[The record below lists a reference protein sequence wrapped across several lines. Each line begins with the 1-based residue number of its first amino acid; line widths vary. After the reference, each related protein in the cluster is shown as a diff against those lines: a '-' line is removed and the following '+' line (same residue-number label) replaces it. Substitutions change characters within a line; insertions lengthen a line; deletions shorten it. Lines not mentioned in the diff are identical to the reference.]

1 MDRTR
6 KKLIRGDTRNLLYG
20 LLFISPWIIGF
31 SFFLVYPVLSNFHL
45 GMTQYSGF
53 GAPEWIG
60 FQNYVSL
67 FKDPLFWTSLYNTF
81 YYVILAVPLGVVV
94 AIGLA
99 IAMNQKVREVR
110 WYRVILYLPSVAPV
124 FALSMM
130 MIWLLNPRFG
140 LFNYIL
146 SWVHIP
152 AINWL
157 GDPHWSKLAIVLV
170 AQFGAGHIALI
181 FLAALRAIPPSLYDA
196 ASLDGANQWL
206 VNSFLP
212 LVLSTFFGNPFFI
225 FLLRQFMLQIPTS
238 LSEAARLDGAN
249 EFQIMGRII
258 LPLTRPALVVVALLA
273 GVNAWND
280 FLGPLIYLQN
290 DKLYTL
296 SLGLTFFKTMHRIHF
311 NLMMAASCGG
321 FTGHCRVPL
330 LSTVL
335 PPRSDIG

>member
-31 SFFLVYPVLSNFHL
+31 SLFLVYPVLSNFHL

-99 IAMNQKVREVR
+99 IAMNQKVREVG

-196 ASLDGANQWL
+196 ASLDGANQWRK
-206 VNSFLP
+206 FCHITLP
-212 LVLSTFFGNPFFI
+212 LLTPTILYDVIIGLG
-225 FLLRQFMLQIPTS
+225 LGLQVFAP
-238 LSEAARLDGAN
+238 AY
-249 EFQIMGRII
+249 IMTEG
-258 LPLTRPALVVVALLA
+258 
-273 GVNAWND
+273 
-280 FLGPLIYLQN
+280 GPLNSTMFTALYIYKNAFEYNQVGLAAAVFGILFN
-290 DKLYTL
+290 INATL
-296 SLGLTFFKTMHRIHF
+296 AIVIFWSSKYWVNYHLE
-311 NLMMAASCGG
+311 
-321 FTGHCRVPL
+321 
-330 LSTVL
+330 
-335 PPRSDIG
+335 

>member
-1 MDRTR
+1 MERTR
-6 KKLIRGDTRNLLYG
+6 KRLIRGDTRNLLYG

-60 FQNYVSL
+60 FQNYLALS
-67 FKDPLFWTSLYNTF
+67 KDPLFWTSLYNTF
-81 YYVILAVPLGVVV
+81 YYVILAVPLGVMV

-99 IAMNQKVREVR
+99 IAMNQKVREVG

-146 SWVHIP
+146 SWAHLP

-170 AQFGAGHIALI
+170 AQFGAGHIGLI
-181 FLAALRAIPPSLYDA
+181 FLAALRAIPPNLYDA
-196 ASLDGANQWL
+196 ASLDGANQWRKFL
-206 VNSFLP
+206 HITLP
-212 LVLSTFFGNPFFI
+212 LLTPTILYDIIIG
-225 FLLRQFMLQIPTS
+225 LGLGLQVFAP
-238 LSEAARLDGAN
+238 AY
-249 EFQIMGRII
+249 IMTQG
-258 LPLTRPALVVVALLA
+258 
-273 GVNAWND
+273 
-280 FLGPLIYLQN
+280 GPLNSTMFTALYIYKNAFEYNQVGLAAAVSSILFIIN
-290 DKLYTL
+290 ATL
-296 SLGLTFFKTMHRIHF
+296 AIVIFWSSKYWVNYHLE
-311 NLMMAASCGG
+311 
-321 FTGHCRVPL
+321 
-330 LSTVL
+330 
-335 PPRSDIG
+335 